1 MRLANDLKH
10 SFKPIKEMNHC
21 CYPFTTFPGHAD
33 TKGSLSF
40 NDQHT
45 ALPFVVKRSYW
56 IYNVPELQTRGG
68 HAHKSGEQIIVCLS
82 GEVMVRLESKERETF
97 EYRLR
102 TPKEGLYIPP
112 MWWGEMIFQDNALLL
127 GLASDDFAET
137 DYIRN
142 KKEFYG

>member
-1 MRLANDLKH
+1 
-10 SFKPIKEMNHC
+10 
-21 CYPFTTFPGHAD
+21 
-33 TKGSLSF
+33 
-40 NDQHT
+40 
-45 ALPFVVKRSYW
+45 
-56 IYNVPELQTRGG
+56 
-68 HAHKSGEQIIVCLS
+68 
-82 GEVMVRLESKERETF
+82 MVRLESKERETF